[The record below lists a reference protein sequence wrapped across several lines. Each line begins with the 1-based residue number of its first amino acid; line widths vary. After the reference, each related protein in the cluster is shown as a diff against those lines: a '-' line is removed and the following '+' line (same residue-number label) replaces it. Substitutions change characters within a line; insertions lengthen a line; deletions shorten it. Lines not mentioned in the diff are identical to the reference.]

1 MSVIQVIKSVSIRQA
16 IRWVAQAWE
25 AVKKE
30 TISKCFRKAGI
41 LDENFALIS
50 REYEEHDPF
59 GELNSQPTS
68 DELEN
73 LIHQLNMPAETR
85 CSVSM

>member
-1 MSVIQVIKSVSIRQA
+1 MSVIQVIKSVSICQA
-16 IRWVAQAWE
+16 IRWVVQAWE
-25 AVKKE
+25 AVKKKI
-30 TISKCFRKAGI
+30 ISKCFRKAGI
-41 LDENFALIS
+41 LDENFTLVS
-50 REYEEHDPF
+50 LEYEDQDPF
-59 GELNSQPTS
+59 GDSQSTS